1 MNTKNSV
8 SKIIFRALFA
18 NKCASCRE
26 ITCDGALCKSCEQ
39 KLKLNEENVCKI
51 CGKPIERCVCKILGS
66 RYYIKSISPLVFEN
80 KVTSALIY
88 KLKSR
93 GNKEVCNYLC
103 TLMYR
108 KINSEYKNISFDFVT
123 EVPSTSKKK
132 RRKGFD
138 HAYLLAKE
146 LSRLSGIKYKRSPIK
161 RINIGQQKTMDKEK
175 RNDNANKSYI
185 LKRGGSIYGNVLLV
199 DDVMTTG
206 STLKSCARLLK
217 KAGAKKVYCITASTS
232 KGYK

>member
-1 MNTKNSV
+1 MNMKNSV
-8 SKIIFRALFA
+8 SKRIFRTLFA

-26 ITCDGALCKSCEQ
+26 ITRDGALCKSCEE

-51 CGKPIERCVCKILGS
+51 CGKPIERCVCKTLGS
-66 RYYIKSISPLVFEN
+66 RFYLRSISPLVFEN
-80 KVTSALIY
+80 KETAALIY

-93 GNKEVCNYLC
+93 GNKEVCNFLC
-103 TLMYR
+103 TLMYK
-108 KINSEYKNISFDFVT
+108 KIKSEYKDVSFDFVT
-123 EVPSTSKKK
+123 EVPTTSKKK

-161 RINIGQQKTMDKEK
+161 RVNIGQQKTMDRSK
-175 RNDNANKSYI
+175 RDDNANKSYI
-185 LKRGGSIYGNVLLV
+185 LKRGGRIYGNVLLV

-217 KAGAKKVYCITASTS
+217 NAGAKKVYCITAATS